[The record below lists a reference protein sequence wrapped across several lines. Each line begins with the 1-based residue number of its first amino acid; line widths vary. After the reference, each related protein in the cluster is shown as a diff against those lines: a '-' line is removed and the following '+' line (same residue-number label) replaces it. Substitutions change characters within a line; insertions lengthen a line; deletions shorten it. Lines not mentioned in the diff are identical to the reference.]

1 MDLQISVLVLRYFT
15 RREEDQFE
23 MWCLFWGAEVYEEV
37 CVWSLG
43 FPSISNRSGREDF
56 GRAALWSSLLDHSA
70 AFRRYGEGL
79 PTSQVKKTFFLF
91 SFGSGRLVSDVE
103 NVEK

>member
-1 MDLQISVLVLRYFT
+1 MDLQISVLVIRYFT

-37 CVWSLG
+37 CMWSLG

-56 GRAALWSSLLDHSA
+56 GRAVLWSSLLDHSA
-70 AFRRYGEGL
+70 
-79 PTSQVKKTFFLF
+79 TSA
-91 SFGSGRLVSDVE
+91 DM
-103 NVEK
+103 EKGYPPAK